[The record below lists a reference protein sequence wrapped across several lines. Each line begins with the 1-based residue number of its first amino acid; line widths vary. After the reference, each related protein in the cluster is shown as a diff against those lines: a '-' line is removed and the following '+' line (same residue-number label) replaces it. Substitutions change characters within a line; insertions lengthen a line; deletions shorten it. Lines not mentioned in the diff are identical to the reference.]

1 MATIMFNGKSYSSLE
16 EMPPN
21 DRQAYEEMMSIFVD
35 ANGNGIPDFLE
46 GDIVQNVMTAVTSN
60 IHFNGQ
66 VYDGMNELPVD
77 VREKIQGA
85 FEKMTELGIV
95 TKTDS
100 PVVIGFN
107 SDQASKD
114 PQIQPRHLFHVNF
127 PLLLKKIRDRMLCRG
142 SWLGLH
148 CSSALCWP
156 PLQYFILW
164 GIHEA
169 DLDLYPYCWCD
180 LCSDGAYSR
189 YIHPANRFG
198 DLYDR
203 ASCKRARLCI
213 RVQGNWVFSG
223 CNLRAFNASE
233 RYST

>member
-21 DRQAYEEMMSIFVD
+21 DRQAYEQMMSIFVD

-66 VYDGMNELPVD
+66 VYDGMNELPAD

-95 TKTDS
+95 TKTAS
-100 PVVIGFN
+100 PVVMGLN

-114 PQIQPRHLFHVNF
+114 PQIQSRPFISREFSPTIEEDKGSNALPWILAGIALLFCLVLAAF
-127 PLLLKKIRDRMLCRG
+127 AVFYIMG
-142 SWLGLH
+142 
-148 CSSALCWP
+148 
-156 PLQYFILW
+156 
-164 GIHEA
+164 
-169 DLDLYPYCWCD
+169 YP
-180 LCSDGAYSR
+180 
-189 YIHPANRFG
+189 
-198 DLYDR
+198 
-203 ASCKRARLCI
+203 
-213 RVQGNWVFSG
+213 
-223 CNLRAFNASE
+223 
-233 RYST
+233 

>member
-21 DRQAYEEMMSIFVD
+21 DRQAYEQMMSIFVD

-114 PQIQPRHLFHVNF
+114 PQIQSRPFISREFSPAIEEDKGSNALPWILAGIALLFCLVLAAF
-127 PLLLKKIRDRMLCRG
+127 AVFYIMG
-142 SWLGLH
+142 
-148 CSSALCWP
+148 
-156 PLQYFILW
+156 
-164 GIHEA
+164 
-169 DLDLYPYCWCD
+169 YP
-180 LCSDGAYSR
+180 
-189 YIHPANRFG
+189 
-198 DLYDR
+198 
-203 ASCKRARLCI
+203 
-213 RVQGNWVFSG
+213 
-223 CNLRAFNASE
+223 
-233 RYST
+233 

>member
-16 EMPPN
+16 EMPPS
-21 DRQAYEEMMSIFVD
+21 DRQAYEQMMSIFVD

-100 PVVIGFN
+100 PVVMGFN

-114 PQIQPRHLFHVNF
+114 PQIQSRPFIPREFSPAIEEDKGSNALPWILAGIALLFCLVLAAF
-127 PLLLKKIRDRMLCRG
+127 VVFYIMG
-142 SWLGLH
+142 
-148 CSSALCWP
+148 
-156 PLQYFILW
+156 
-164 GIHEA
+164 
-169 DLDLYPYCWCD
+169 YP
-180 LCSDGAYSR
+180 
-189 YIHPANRFG
+189 
-198 DLYDR
+198 
-203 ASCKRARLCI
+203 
-213 RVQGNWVFSG
+213 
-223 CNLRAFNASE
+223 
-233 RYST
+233 